1 MELRH
6 ASDVIS
12 LICRLNSADT
22 LNGGRGEV
30 AKRRTPTLESSAIC
44 GENLSPNSVNPVAN
58 PSAALSTENRHAEQ
72 SLATPLTLLL
82 SAKSAEARVS
92 SSS

>member
-6 ASDVIS
+6 ASDGIS
-12 LICRLNSADT
+12 FICRLNSADT

-58 PSAALSTENRHAEQ
+58 PSPALSPQNRHGEQ
-72 SLATPLTLLL
+72 HFTTLLLL
-82 SAKSAEARVS
+82 SAKSAEARLS